1 MPDPSRR
8 IIEVRRSLAPS
19 GVLRAT
25 INLGNPVLAHSH
37 CSKEKPA
44 GVTVDL
50 ARRLGGMLQLPV
62 ELLCCDTPA
71 RAGAAI
77 ATGEA
82 DVGFLA
88 IDPARAESLRFTR
101 PYVQIEGCYLVRDIS
116 ALQCAGE
123 VDRPG
128 TNIVVGVGSAY
139 ALFLAREL
147 RSARLVHVPTSEEV
161 VNALVSNPELHV
173 AAGVRQ
179 QLEADMASAEGVRLL
194 SDAFMAIRQGM
205 VVARHCGA
213 GVLAFL
219 DDFLREAHE
228 SGFLGESFRLHGM
241 TGVTL
246 LSHPAP

>member
-8 IIEVRRSLAPS
+8 GAEVRRAFAPS
-19 GVLRAT
+19 GVLRAA

-37 CSKEKPA
+37 TSKEKPA

-50 ARRLGGMLQLPV
+50 ARRLGGLLQLPV
-62 ELLCCDTPA
+62 ELFCFDTPA
-71 RAGAAI
+71 RAGDAI
-77 ATGEA
+77 ASGEA

-88 IDPARAESLRFTR
+88 IDPTRAESLRFTR
-101 PYVQIEGCYLVRDIS
+101 PYVQIEGCYLVRYTSPVQGAD
-116 ALQCAGE
+116 E

-147 RSARLVHVPTSEEV
+147 RAARLVHVPTSEEV

-179 QLEADMASAEGVRLL
+179 QLEADMATVDGVRLL
-194 SDAFMAIRQGM
+194 PDAFMAIRQGM
-205 VVARHCGA
+205 VVPRHCGA

-219 DDFLREAHE
+219 DDFLRDAHE
-228 SGFLGESFRLHGM
+228 SGFLGASFRLHGI
-241 TGVTL
+241 TGAAL
-246 LSHPAP
+246 LSNPAP